1 MESSL
6 NYIMKKANIQFK
18 SLNFMRGRSI
28 QNAIVILDEAQNLTA
43 SQLKTLITRCGENT
57 KLVVSGNLAQIDS
70 YYLTAVTSGLTY
82 IVERFKDYP
91 GSATINLNGVV
102 RSPLAQFAE
111 EHL

>member
-1 MESSL
+1 MSMDSSL
-6 NYIMKKANIQFK
+6 NYIMTKANIQFK

-28 QNAIVILDEAQNLTA
+28 QNAVVILDEAQNLTA
-43 SQLKTLITRCGENT
+43 SQLKTIITRCGENT

-70 YYLTAVTSGLTY
+70 YLTAVTSGLTF

-102 RSPLAQFAE
+102 RSSL
-111 EHL
+111 